1 MLKSRWKSLL
11 EMFWKFC
18 MLLHWRTLILKTLTC
33 FLTGRHSFLR
43 HWIIRL
49 FSWNPQGSNFQNI
62 NFVTAV
68 ACLLPISII
77 PMNKAPISFG
87 TEVICDEWV
96 TCPCCSKQGEPL
108 GFGGVICLG
117 FFLKTFCMLLGCITL
132 LSQVLN
138 LYNVQWRS

>member
-18 MLLHWRTLILKTLTC
+18 MLLNWRTLILKTLTC
-33 FLTGRHSFLR
+33 FLTWRHSFLR

-68 ACLLPISII
+68 ACLLPISWFPWIRHQFLLEQKS
-77 PMNKAPISFG
+77 PVMSESCVLA
-87 TEVICDEWV
+87 V
-96 TCPCCSKQGEPL
+96 SKKVNPW
-108 GFGGVICLG
+108 GFEGNLPWFVFKRLFVCHLV
-117 FFLKTFCMLLGCITL
+117 
-132 LSQVLN
+132 VLH
-138 LYNVQWRS
+138 YCHRS